1 MTDII
6 ARIPCPIISLL
17 WFSSISLPTFL
28 ITGDV
33 SFLMQSQ
40 HKQRLIITGRRCS
53 LPYQLARLSSC
64 FPIGW
69 DILSFLPPRL
79 LVQCWMWYPS
89 PSPVRTRLSSS
100 PFSTDV
106 WLTREHTS
114 SWKWDQCKFYQYKK
128 NDIKHIY
135 RTHKLPLVLTNH
147 CSHGATSQAPIL
159 ALWWTLCQCIHLSC
173 LEDFQLR

>member
-1 MTDII
+1 
-6 ARIPCPIISLL
+6 
-17 WFSSISLPTFL
+17 
-28 ITGDV
+28 
-33 SFLMQSQ
+33 MQSQ

-79 LVQCWMWYPS
+79 LVQCWMRYPS

-106 WLTREHTS
+106 WLTREHAS
-114 SWKWDQCKFYQYKK
+114 KCDRCKFYQYKK
-128 NDIKHIY
+128 NDIKS
-135 RTHKLPLVLTNH
+135 TFTELTNFLLFKKSWQSWRH
-147 CSHGATSQAPIL
+147 QPSAHSGLVVNIMPMHSFILSGRFSAP
-159 ALWWTLCQCIHLSC
+159 
-173 LEDFQLR
+173 LRES